1 MIDPSITYFPV
12 GNGDTTLI
20 RLSDRTSIIIDCNI
34 TQGSKDENE
43 KDKYPVH
50 EHLLKEIEKNNENI
64 PHIDAFI
71 LTHPDEDHCRGFGD
85 TFYTGDPSNFN
96 ETDKNDGKIL
106 IDELWFTPRIFSPY
120 EDQEQLSESA
130 KFIYNEAK
138 RRMKLYQK
146 ADFKSEEPG
155 NRLRIIGYSDNE
167 ELKGLDKILTTPGN
181 SINLINSDIKSD
193 FSFFIHAPFKKENDS
208 ESSERNDTSIVLQAR
223 FDVGNEKNSGLAF
236 FGGDSKCAIFER
248 IIDISE
254 KQDLEWDLF
263 LAPHHCSW
271 YFFNELSHE
280 EDPTPSKTIIS
291 FLDLHRKGAFIIASC
306 KPVKDD
312 DNPLPPH
319 IAAAQEYEKI
329 VGSEKFIVTME
340 HPNKEETLPI
350 HFIITRMGPQKKDP
364 SVNKSIVS
372 SAAVQSVVKTPQ
384 TYGRQYF
391 FYKA

>member
-20 RLSDRTSIIIDCNI
+20 RLSDKTSILIDCNI

-43 KDKYPVH
+43 KSKYPVH
-50 EHLLKEIEKNNENI
+50 EHLLEEIEKNRESI

-85 TFYTGDPSNFN
+85 TFHTGDPSSFSKTDQN
-96 ETDKNDGKIL
+96 EGKIL
-106 IDELWFTPRIFSPY
+106 IDELWFTPRIFSPC
-120 EDQEQLSESA
+120 EESLSEPA
-130 KFIYNEAK
+130 KCIYKEAK
-138 RRMKLYQK
+138 RRMKLYQN
-146 ADFKSEEPG
+146 ADSKSENPG

-181 SINLINSDIKSD
+181 SINLINSSIKSD

-208 ESSERNDTSIVLQAR
+208 DSSERNDTSIVLQVR
-223 FDVGNEKNSGLAF
+223 FDVGDVENSGLVF
-236 FGGDSKCAIFER
+236 FGGDSTCSVFER

-254 KQDLEWDLF
+254 KEDLEWDLL

-271 YFFNELSHE
+271 HFFNELSHE
-280 EDPTPSKTIIS
+280 EDQTLNKKIIS
-291 FLDLHRKGAFIIASC
+291 FLEMHREGAFIIASC

-312 DNPLPPH
+312 KDPPS
-319 IAAAQEYEKI
+319 IAAAKEYKKI

-340 HPNKEETLPI
+340 NPNEEEPLPL
-350 HFIITRMGPQKKDP
+350 HFVITRMGPQRKNL

-372 SAAVQSVVKTPQ
+372 SAAVQAVIKTPQ
-384 TYGRQYF
+384 TYGKQYF
-391 FYKA
+391 FYKT